1 MRTSAPVCEN
11 PVTPQNQKRIPT
23 QEEVMEKLQ
32 ESTRRYINCAD
43 PTEAAARRI
52 RVSAEDA
59 TTVLEETAA
68 RIVVATSLEVGE
80 LREATTPPVNQ
91 MIATQQYRQ
100 TPTRESIMLEL
111 QEVTKQYLS
120 CADPIEA
127 AARHK
132 RVNTEEAIRDMEK
145 TADSM
150 LETALLTAEAPS
162 AQPFLLNQAPNS
174 VEPPALTQQR
184 DADHRERINMETKRD
199 KETEVNT
206 RSKRRGRPATG
217 KSSTRIPNILR
228 GTSSKKRTLAR
239 LQQSPRS
246 LSQNPHRAAETR
258 PNGNGV
264 GPSRDTANPPI
275 QLIPAASRKR
285 KDFWVASKPAP

>member
-1 MRTSAPVCEN
+1 M
-11 PVTPQNQKRIPT
+11 
-23 QEEVMEKLQ
+23 EELQ

-68 RIVVATSLEVGE
+68 RIVAAASLEAGE

-127 AARHK
+127 DARHK

-145 TADSM
+145 TADNL

-184 DADHRERINMETKRD
+184 DADH
-199 KETEVNT
+199 
-206 RSKRRGRPATG
+206 
-217 KSSTRIPNILR
+217 
-228 GTSSKKRTLAR
+228 
-239 LQQSPRS
+239 
-246 LSQNPHRAAETR
+246 
-258 PNGNGV
+258 
-264 GPSRDTANPPI
+264 
-275 QLIPAASRKR
+275 
-285 KDFWVASKPAP
+285 